1 MMDFVKTC
9 KIYKRAWN
17 QKEKVKLVPNI
28 DYANDLTVLVEKV
41 SKMIDFRK
49 VLRVKG
55 AKINFEN

>member
-1 MMDFVKTC
+1 MDFVKTC

>member
-1 MMDFVKTC
+1 MDFVKNC